1 MKECSIQGS
10 AEAVIMAQSAIEDK
24 LKTPQTPA
32 IEPQLR
38 EFAIKLGYSS
48 QVIDQAVQKLGSNV
62 TQNTLLNE
70 LLKQTASLPYQISAT
85 PSQRKPASEPVAPHF
100 RQREVVARGAPN
112 TSSIIRPGYENPPDH
127 MVRAPFHPR
136 WDREPSPGPSMPYN
150 RRDGI
155 TKGMPDPVSRLGF
168 EMIGGVMERCAP
180 RGTKRGLENQRP
192 DDIVSRGCSSAQPL
206 MNVVMGPYGNQVS
219 PLYDSREVASSSC
232 MTATEARLNEQEQLM
247 YQQIDEAKKTSV
259 SASSNLRPGVI
270 DGSNVAMR

>member
-1 MKECSIQGS
+1 
-10 AEAVIMAQSAIEDK
+10 MAQSAIEDK
-24 LKTPQTPA
+24 LKTPQPPA

-38 EFAIKLGYSS
+38 EFAIKLGYSN

-85 PSQRKPASEPVAPHF
+85 PSQPKPSSGPVAPHS

-112 TSSIIRPGYENPPDH
+112 ASSIMRSGYENPPDH
-127 MVRAPFHPR
+127 MVRAPIHPH

-155 TKGMPDPVSRLGF
+155 TKGMPDPVSRL
-168 EMIGGVMERCAP
+168 
-180 RGTKRGLENQRP
+180 
-192 DDIVSRGCSSAQPL
+192 D
-206 MNVVMGPYGNQVS
+206 
-219 PLYDSREVASSSC
+219 
-232 MTATEARLNEQEQLM
+232 EQEQLM
-247 YQQIDEAKKTSV
+247 YQQIVEPKKASV
-259 SASSNLRPGVI
+259 SASSSLRPIVI

>member
-1 MKECSIQGS
+1 
-10 AEAVIMAQSAIEDK
+10 MAQSAIEDK
-24 LKTPQTPA
+24 LKTPQPPA

-38 EFAIKLGYSS
+38 EFAIKLGYSN

-85 PSQRKPASEPVAPHF
+85 PSQPKPSSGPVAPHS

-112 TSSIIRPGYENPPDH
+112 ASSIMRSGYENPPDH
-127 MVRAPFHPR
+127 MVRAPIHPH

-155 TKGMPDPVSRLGF
+155 TKGMPDPVSRL
-168 EMIGGVMERCAP
+168 
-180 RGTKRGLENQRP
+180 
-192 DDIVSRGCSSAQPL
+192 D
-206 MNVVMGPYGNQVS
+206 
-219 PLYDSREVASSSC
+219 
-232 MTATEARLNEQEQLM
+232 EQEQLM
-247 YQQIDEAKKTSV
+247 YQQIVGAKKASV
-259 SASSNLRPGVI
+259 SASSNLRPIVI

>member
-48 QVIDQAVQKLGSNV
+48 QVIDQAVQKPGSASF
-62 TQNTLLNE
+62 TYLLRF
-70 LLKQTASLPYQISAT
+70 ASLPYQISAT
-85 PSQRKPASEPVAPHF
+85 PSQPKPASRPVAPHF